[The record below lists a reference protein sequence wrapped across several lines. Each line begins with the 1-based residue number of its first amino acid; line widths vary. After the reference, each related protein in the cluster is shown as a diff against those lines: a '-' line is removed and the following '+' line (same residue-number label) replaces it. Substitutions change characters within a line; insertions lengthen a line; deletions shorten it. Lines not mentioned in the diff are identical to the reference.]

1 MGLFI
6 GVDEQSQRFGQIGQG
21 MGFVLADLIDYLI
34 EHCYGL
40 SIVLLGAQH
49 AERNES
55 TKPPIRGLG
64 FADKGG
70 RHGYF
75 LQWSRLYSAEESP
88 VGVKGF
94 YKPVFRP
101 SRSLRRIDKGDC
113 FALVPS
119 VDTKILVIDSDNA
132 VAWIKLA
139 HADEA
144 KVSEIGLAVGIAA
157 RENRKLG

>member
-6 GVDEQSQRFGQIGQG
+6 GVDEQGQGFSQLGQG
-21 MGFVLADLIDYLI
+21 MRFVLADLIDYLI
-34 EHCYGL
+34 EHCRGL

-55 TKPPIRGLG
+55 TKPPIGGVG

-132 VAWIKLA
+132 VAWIELA